1 MALIRFRII
10 RYQTNTDSSA
20 PYANMYLDIDNVDK
34 LRYFDFSFMVSFIF
48 LSIKFRLILTIFYT
62 SIVIDW
68 LIDWLVLTPT

>member
-48 LSIKFRLILTIFYT
+48 LSINISLDTHYFVYEYC
-62 SIVIDW
+62 DW